1 LILIQLKRKKQKRHS
16 RVNDLVLKLAGS
28 TITVTLKNKMQNMK
42 RLLFTLSV
50 ICSSLFA
57 VSQSTQKPPLHGK
70 NWMAITGKPLAATAG
85 AMVFQK
91 GGNAVDAACAML
103 AATCTMWDV
112 LSWGG
117 ETQALIY
124 NPKTKKVIAINALG
138 VAPTG
143 ATVEFYKSKGYEF
156 PPEYGPLAAVTPGTV
171 GGLCHM
177 LANYGTMSLKEVLKP
192 AMELAAGYPIDAQ
205 TANSMESARNKQWL
219 KQWPYSTKVFYP
231 HRGEKREAPEP
242 GEIFIQKDLLETLR
256 KMVEAEQNALKQKKS
271 RIEAI
276 LAAYNRFY
284 KGDIA
289 KEFVRGCQEQGGLIT
304 LEDLAKWKVI
314 EEEPMH
320 VNYKGIDVYKLQQ
333 WTQGPMLLQSLNILE
348 NFDLKAM
355 GYNSAKYMHTI
366 YQTMNM
372 AFADRDFYYGDP
384 YFAPEEPMKGLLSKE
399 YARQRAAQ
407 IKWEMNDPE
416 SGPGDPYP
424 FEGKINP
431 YTDLLKKWNTSG
443 EGNRSIV
450 PAHDST
456 IAFNDE
462 LYMERM
468 WMGTT
473 SVEAA
478 DKEGWVV
485 SITPSGGWLP
495 ACIAGNTG
503 VGMSQ
508 RFQSF
513 VLDKNINPFNVVE
526 PGKRP
531 RVTLTPSL
539 ALKDGKPFL
548 SFAVQGGDTQDQ
560 NLLQFFLNMVEFG
573 MTVQQACEAANINSN
588 QLWLSLGGTQM
599 NDRRPRPGEI
609 IVGNTTKQE
618 VIDTLTKMGY
628 KVRTGNRTSGPI
640 NAIYFDWKH
649 GSFWGGSSNNGE
661 DYGIGW

>member
-1 LILIQLKRKKQKRHS
+1 MRKYLS
-16 RVNDLVLKLAGS
+16 AIVFLPFL
-28 TITVTLKNKMQNMK
+28 TIITNAQP
-42 RLLFTLSV
+42 
-50 ICSSLFA
+50 
-57 VSQSTQKPPLHGK
+57 TQKPPLHGK

-85 AMVFQK
+85 AITFQK

-103 AATCTMWDV
+103 AATCTIWDV

-143 ATVEFYKSKGYEF
+143 ATAEFYKSKGYEF

-171 GGLCHM
+171 GGICHM
-177 LANYGTMSLKEVLKP
+177 LANYGTMSLKEVLAP
-192 AMELAAGYPIDAQ
+192 AMELAKGYPIEAQ
-205 TANSMESARNKQWL
+205 TANSMESARNKQWI

-231 HRGEKREAPEP
+231 HLGEKREAPEA
-242 GEIFIQKDLLETLR
+242 GEIFVQKDLLETLS

-271 RIEAI
+271 RKDAI
-276 LAAYNRFY
+276 MAAYDRFY

-289 KEFVRGCQEQGGLIT
+289 KEFVRGCKEQGGLIT
-304 LEDLAKWKVI
+304 MEDLAKWKVI

-372 AFADRDFYYGDP
+372 TFADRDFYYGDP
-384 YFAPEEPMKGLLSKE
+384 YFAPEEPIKGLLSKE
-399 YARQRAAQ
+399 YAKQRAGQ
-407 IKWEMNDPE
+407 IKWDKNDPNV
-416 SGPGDPYP
+416 GPGDPYP
-424 FEGKINP
+424 FEGKTNP
-431 YTDLLKKWNTSG
+431 YTDLIKKLNAPA
-443 EGNRSIV
+443 EGNRNFV
-450 PAHDST
+450 PSHDST
-456 IAFNDE
+456 VAFNDNE
-462 LYMERM
+462 YMDRM
-468 WMGTT
+468 WRGTT

-478 DKEGWVV
+478 DKDGWVV

-513 VLDKNINPFNVVE
+513 VLDKNVNPFNVVE

-539 ALKDGKPFL
+539 ALKDGKPYL

-560 NLLQFFLNMVEFG
+560 NLLQFFLNIVEFG

-588 QLWLSLGGTQM
+588 QLWLSLGGTKAEQ
-599 NDRRPRPGEI
+599 RKPHPGEI
-609 IVGNTTKQE
+609 LVGSTTKDDVKNE
-618 VIDTLTKMGY
+618 LIKMGY
-628 KVRTGNRTSGPI
+628 KVQTGNRTSGPI
-640 NAIYFDWKH
+640 NAIFFDWKH